1 MAIGH
6 LATRGNPSLVKDSVA
21 WHIRDE
27 IISGRLAPGDSI
39 VEAQWARKLNVAQ
52 ASIRAALNILESE
65 GFVQQGGRSLTVTAM
80 SPDDIAHTFQVR
92 TELEAF
98 GARLVASRGPD
109 LSELDQ
115 IVADMR
121 SAVECR
127 NLQAFYERDLRFHL
141 TLCRLAGNPVLE
153 QILKRLLIPLFAF
166 VVMRT
171 HDTMDD
177 SDSRWTG
184 SVAKHEQIV
193 KYLRAGSPERVEE
206 EVSAVIDYFS
216 EDIYALTLRK
226 NRTEATGG
234 KDEA

>member
-1 MAIGH
+1 MP
-6 LATRGNPSLVKDSVA
+6 GNLSLVKDSVA

-27 IISGRLAPGDSI
+27 IIAGRLAPGDPI
-39 VEAQWARKLNVAQ
+39 VEVQWARKLNVAQ

-65 GFVQQGGRSLTVTAM
+65 GFVQRGAGRSLTVMAM
-80 SPDDIAHTFQVR
+80 NHEEIANTFEVR
-92 TELEAF
+92 TLLEAF
-98 GARLVASRGPD
+98 GAKLVASRRPD

-141 TLCRLAGNPVLE
+141 TLCRLTGNPVLE

-166 VVMRT
+166 VIMRT

-184 SVAKHEQIV
+184 SVAKHERIV
-193 KYLRAGSPERVEE
+193 SLLRTSPPDRAEA
-206 EVSAVIDYFS
+206 EVSALIDYFS
-216 EDIYALTLRK
+216 GDIYALTLKK
-226 NRTEATGG
+226 NQREIVPGIAE
-234 KDEA
+234 D